1 MIIKVTNKNDGSYHI
16 IPESSIIS
24 IAYNS
29 KLNRLIIEYGMEKQL
44 SVCLNDKVQEIT
56 CLCDS
61 ISNALKTT
69 LGQ

>member
-24 IAYNS
+24 IGYNS
-29 KLNRLIIEYGMEKQL
+29 KLNRLIIEYGTEKQL
-44 SVCLNDKVQEIT
+44 SICLNDKVQEIT
-56 CLCDS
+56 YICDS
-61 ISNALKTT
+61 ISNILKIM